1 MHRSYAVRYVKYE
14 LMVCHKTLCTSLTK
28 EYDSL
33 YTTKKRKKKEAERR
47 TIMSNQSTSKQKTKK
62 KEIERKYHFLNDFDL
77 CITQDVSKVYLN
89 YQNMGNLRPFW
100 AKLHDL

>member
-47 TIMSNQSTSKQKTKK
+47 TIMN
-62 KEIERKYHFLNDFDL
+62 N
-77 CITQDVSKVYLN
+77 
-89 YQNMGNLRPFW
+89 
-100 AKLHDL
+100 

>member
-33 YTTKKRKKKEAERR
+33 YTTKKKKKERSREE
-47 TIMSNQSTSKQKTKK
+47 NNHEQ
-62 KEIERKYHFLNDFDL
+62 LVDF
-77 CITQDVSKVYLN
+77 K
-89 YQNMGNLRPFW
+89 
-100 AKLHDL
+100 AKN